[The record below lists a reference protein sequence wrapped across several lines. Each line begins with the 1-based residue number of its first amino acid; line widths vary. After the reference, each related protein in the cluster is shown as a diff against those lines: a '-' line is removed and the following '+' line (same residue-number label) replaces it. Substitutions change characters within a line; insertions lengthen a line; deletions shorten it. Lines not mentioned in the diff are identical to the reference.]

1 MSTKTLHSLPADRYF
16 SPDPQQKRTALDLYA
31 GIAGLPIVSPHGHVD
46 PALFSDPDQ
55 RFGNPVELLI
65 QPDHYIVR
73 MMASQGIPHARVLAG
88 DDPRQIWQL
97 FADHF
102 HLFRATPSGMWL
114 VHELEAVFGVV
125 ERLDGGSAQ
134 RIYDQIEAAL
144 ASPDYGPR
152 RLFDRLNIEVLA
164 TTDPAT
170 STLEHHQAIRRSG
183 WHGRIIPTFRPDGV
197 ANLDTPAWRENID
210 ALSAVSGIDV
220 VDYVSY
226 IEALEQRRSA
236 FKALGA
242 TAVDFSPASPATEW
256 LTGEEANALFGRALA
271 GSATP
276 SDATRF
282 AAHMVCELARM
293 SVDDGLVL
301 QLHPGVYRN
310 HSSQV
315 FARFGADRGFDIPVA
330 VEFTRNL
337 RPLLERF
344 GHHPNLTMILF
355 TLDESVYA
363 RELAPLAG
371 AYPALRLGP
380 PWWFHDSWNGM
391 RRYFDQVMETAGIY
405 NTAGFNDD
413 TRAFLSIPA
422 RHDVWRRASAD
433 WLAGLVV
440 RGMIDHRDAQTLACE
455 LAVGLARRAYRLS
468 TNQ

>member
-1 MSTKTLHSLPADRYF
+1 MNTTSLLSLPADRYF
-16 SPDPQQKRTALDLYA
+16 DPEPHQKRVALDLYA
-31 GIAGLPIVSPHGHVD
+31 AIAGLPIVSPHGHVD
-46 PALFSDPDQ
+46 PALFSDPDR

-73 MMASQGIPHARVLAG
+73 MLVSQGIPHQRLLAG

-102 HLFRATPSGMWL
+102 QLFRATPSGMWL
-114 VHELEAVFGVV
+114 AHELEAVFGVA
-125 ERLDGGSAQ
+125 ERLDGDSAQ
-134 RIYDQIEAAL
+134 RIYDEIDAAL
-144 ASPDYGPR
+144 ASPDYTPR
-152 RLFDRLNIEVLA
+152 RLFERLAIDVLA

-170 STLEHHQAIRRSG
+170 SALEHHQAIRRSG
-183 WHGRIIPTFRPDGV
+183 WQGRIIPTFRPDGV
-197 ANLDTPAWRENID
+197 VNLETPGWRENIE
-210 ALSAVSGIDV
+210 ALSAVSGVDV
-220 VDYVSY
+220 VDYASY
-226 IEALEQRRSA
+226 VAALEQRRSV

-242 TAVDFSPASPATEW
+242 TATDFSPATPAAEW
-256 LTGEEANALFGRALA
+256 LGEAEVDAIFQRALA
-271 GSATP
+271 SAATP
-276 SDATRF
+276 TDAARF
-282 AAHMVCELARM
+282 SAHMLCEMARM
-293 SVDDGLVL
+293 SAEDGLVL

-315 FARFGADRGFDIPVA
+315 LARFGADRGFDIPVA

-405 NTAGFNDD
+405 NTVGFNDD

-422 RHDVWRRASAD
+422 RHDVWRRAAAN

-440 RGMIDHRDAQTLACE
+440 RGMIDRRDAQHLACE
-455 LAVGLARRAYRLS
+455 LAVGLARRAYNL
-468 TNQ
+468 